1 MDLSQCSEVRR
12 IGDRTF
18 TEEDQLFFARAS
30 GDINPMHVSATAARR
45 LITGKLVVHGIHIL
59 MSAIECWQN
68 DGDVAPISIR
78 CSFDNPVSVGDR
90 VLFTQRCRRD
100 REFVVEATVNS
111 LVCARVM
118 ISLEQRKR
126 RSPSAE
132 TVEVVEVGGVE
143 HAIDP
148 HRGPLD
154 ETPARHRNI
163 TYLVRLGHADL
174 SEAFPRSCHYFGGRR
189 VAAMLALSFF
199 VGMVCPG
206 LHSIFSSLDLDLGSD
221 SGLGDSLAF
230 QVDSYDDRFRLFDIS
245 VAGSIAGS
253 IGAFLR
259 PVPQTQPT
267 LQEIADS
274 VNQGEFK
281 GTRSLVVGGS
291 RGLGETTAKIIAAG
305 GGDVVI
311 SYARGVDEVTII
323 SKEINAVGSGR
334 CEILKLDLLTD
345 SFESLNLG
353 VDVLDAVYFFATPRI
368 YRKKGVPFDSQ
379 LFREFVRF
387 YVERFEELCAYLEG
401 KVVNR
406 RISVYF
412 PSSVFVSERPVGLT
426 EYSMAK
432 AAAEVLV
439 DDLNRRSKKLSI
451 LMSRLPRLRTDQ
463 TTSLLT
469 LATGSNVEAL
479 LPIVRAIV
487 KGENRVL

>member
-1 MDLSQCSEVRR
+1 
-12 IGDRTF
+12 
-18 TEEDQLFFARAS
+18 
-30 GDINPMHVSATAARR
+30 
-45 LITGKLVVHGIHIL
+45 
-59 MSAIECWQN
+59 
-68 DGDVAPISIR
+68 
-78 CSFDNPVSVGDR
+78 
-90 VLFTQRCRRD
+90 
-100 REFVVEATVNS
+100 
-111 LVCARVM
+111 
-118 ISLEQRKR
+118 
-126 RSPSAE
+126 
-132 TVEVVEVGGVE
+132 
-143 HAIDP
+143 
-148 HRGPLD
+148 
-154 ETPARHRNI
+154 
-163 TYLVRLGHADL
+163 
-174 SEAFPRSCHYFGGRR
+174 
-189 VAAMLALSFF
+189 MLALSFF

-311 SYARGVDEVTII
+311 SYARGVDDATII

-334 CEILKLDLLTD
+334 SEILKLDLLTD

-368 YRKKGVPFDSQ
+368 YRKKGIPFDSQ

-479 LPIVRAIV
+479 LPIVRAMV